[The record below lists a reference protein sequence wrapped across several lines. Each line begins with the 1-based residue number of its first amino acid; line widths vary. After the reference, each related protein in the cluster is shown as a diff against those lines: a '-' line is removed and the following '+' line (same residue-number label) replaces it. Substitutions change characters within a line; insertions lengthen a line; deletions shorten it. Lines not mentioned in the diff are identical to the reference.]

1 MKLLI
6 KGLREGVGRL
16 IVLGDFIF
24 SPTRIKRDEQTQKK
38 VDEKCQNFILYQFY
52 ACPFCIKA
60 RRNIKRLNLRIQ
72 TRSVSEGSEYR
83 EELLTQGG
91 KIQVPCLKIKK
102 GNEVEW
108 LYESDAI
115 ITFLENIE

>member
-1 MKLLI
+1 MKFLI

-24 SPTRIKRDEQTQKK
+24 SPTQIKRDEQTQKK
-38 VDEKCQNFILYQFY
+38 IDEKCQDFILYQFY

-60 RRNIKRLNLRIQ
+60 RRNIKRLNLNIKK
-72 TRSVSEGSEYR
+72 RSVSEGSPYR
-83 EELLTQGG
+83 EELLEQGG
-91 KIQVPCLKIKK
+91 KVQVPCLKIQK
-102 GNEVEW
+102 GNEVQW

-115 ITFLENIE
+115 IKFLENIG

>member
-1 MKLLI
+1 MKFLI

-24 SPTRIKRDEQTQKK
+24 SPTQIKRDEQTQKK
-38 VDEKCQNFILYQFY
+38 LDEKCQDFILYQFY

-60 RRNIKRLNLRIQ
+60 RRNIKRLNLNIKK
-72 TRSVSEGSEYR
+72 RSVSEGSPYR
-83 EELLTQGG
+83 EELLEQGG
-91 KIQVPCLKIKK
+91 KVQVPCLKITKD
-102 GNEVEW
+102 NEVQW

-115 ITFLENIE
+115 ITFLENL